1 MPLSANDLNDLKRA
15 KALLEN
21 PGLAAK
27 ITNLLGSPLEKGLAR
42 LPAKISD
49 GVQKAAHASLMKATN
64 VAVRS
69 LDSSIK
75 PESSDGFHKIAAT
88 ISGAAG
94 GMFGLA
100 ALAIEL
106 PVSTIIMLRSISDI
120 ARSEGEDISDMD
132 TKLSCLSVFALGGK
146 SVSDDASET
155 GYFAART
162 AMASAVSE
170 AAKYLARKGAVDA
183 SAPAVVRLIS
193 LIASRFGIVV
203 SEKAAAQAVPII
215 GAVAGAM
222 INSIFID
229 HFQDM
234 ARGHFIVRRL
244 ERKYG
249 EDVVQLAYKEA

>member
-1 MPLSANDLNDLKRA
+1 LSLTKNELNDLKRA
-15 KALLEN
+15 KAFLEN
-21 PGLAAK
+21 PGFAAK
-27 ITNLLGSPLEKGLAR
+27 ITNLIGSPLEKGLAR

-49 GVQKAAHASLMKATN
+49 GVQKATHASLMKATN
-64 VAVRS
+64 VAV
-69 LDSSIK
+69 SSMNSNIR
-75 PESSDGFHKIAAT
+75 PESSDSLHKIAAT

-94 GMFGLA
+94 GMFGLP

-106 PVSTIIMLRSISDI
+106 PISTIIMLRSISDI
-120 ARSEGEDISDMD
+120 ARSEGEDISDID

-146 SVSDDASET
+146 SASDDASES
-155 GYFAART
+155 GYLAART
-162 AMASAVSE
+162 AMASAVTE

-183 SAPAVVRLIS
+183 TAPAVVRLIS

-244 ERKYG
+244 EKKYG
-249 EDVVQLAYKEA
+249 EETIRLVYNEV

>member
-1 MPLSANDLNDLKRA
+1 MSLSANELNDLKRA

-21 PGLAAK
+21 PGFAAK

-42 LPAKISD
+42 LPTKISD

-69 LDSSIK
+69 LDSHIK
-75 PESSDGFHKIAAT
+75 PESSDSFHKIAAT

-94 GMFGLA
+94 GMFGLP

-106 PVSTIIMLRSISDI
+106 PISTIIMLRSISDI
-120 ARSEGEDISDMD
+120 ARSEGEDISDID

-146 SVSDDASET
+146 STSDDASES

-162 AMASAVSE
+162 AMASAVTE

-183 SAPAVVRLIS
+183 TAPAVVRLIS

-244 ERKYG
+244 EKKHG
-249 EDVVQLAYKEA
+249 EEVVQLAYKDA

>member
-1 MPLSANDLNDLKRA
+1 MPFSANELNDLKRA

-21 PGLAAK
+21 PGFAAK

-42 LPAKISD
+42 LPTKISD

-64 VAVRS
+64 VAV
-69 LDSSIK
+69 SSMNSQIK
-75 PESSDGFHKIAAT
+75 PESSDGLHKIAAT

-120 ARSEGEDISDMD
+120 ARSEGEDISDID

-146 SVSDDASET
+146 SASDDATES

-183 SAPAVVRLIS
+183 TAPAVVRLIS

-244 ERKYG
+244 EKKYG
-249 EDVVQLAYKEA
+249 EGVVQLAYKEA

>member
-1 MPLSANDLNDLKRA
+1 MSLSANELNDLKRA

-21 PGLAAK
+21 PGFAAK

-64 VAVRS
+64 VAV
-69 LDSSIK
+69 SSMNSHIQ
-75 PESSDGFHKIAAT
+75 PESSDGFHKFAAT
-88 ISGAAG
+88 LSGAAG
-94 GMFGLA
+94 GLFGLP

-106 PVSTIIMLRSISDI
+106 PISTIIMLRSISDI
-120 ARSEGEDISDMD
+120 ARSEGEDISDID

-146 SVSDDASET
+146 STSDDASES

-162 AMASAVSE
+162 AMASAVTE

-183 SAPAVVRLIS
+183 TAPAVVRLIS

-244 ERKYG
+244 EKKYG
-249 EDVVQLAYKEA
+249 EELVQLAYKDA

>member
-1 MPLSANDLNDLKRA
+1 MSLSTNELNDLKRA

-21 PGLAAK
+21 PGFAAK

-64 VAVRS
+64 VAV
-69 LDSSIK
+69 SSMNSHIK

-120 ARSEGEDISDMD
+120 ARSEGEDISDID
-132 TKLSCLSVFALGGK
+132 TKLSCLSVFAMGGK
-146 SVSDDASET
+146 STSDDASES

-170 AAKYLARKGAVDA
+170 AAKYLARKGTVDA
-183 SAPAVVRLIS
+183 TAPAVVRLIS

-203 SEKAAAQAVPII
+203 SEKAAAQAVPIV
-215 GAVAGAM
+215 GAVAGAV

-244 ERKYG
+244 EKKYG
-249 EDVVQLAYKEA
+249 EEIVQLAYKEA

>member
-1 MPLSANDLNDLKRA
+1 LALTTNELNDLKRA

-21 PGLAAK
+21 PGFAAK

-42 LPAKISD
+42 LPTKISD

-64 VAVRS
+64 VAV
-69 LDSSIK
+69 SSMNSQIK
-75 PESSDGFHKIAAT
+75 PESSDGLHKLAAT

-120 ARSEGEDISDMD
+120 ARSEGEDVSDID

-146 SVSDDASET
+146 SASDDATES

-222 INSIFID
+222 INSVFID

-244 ERKYG
+244 EKKHG
-249 EDVVQLAYKEA
+249 EEAVQLAYKEV